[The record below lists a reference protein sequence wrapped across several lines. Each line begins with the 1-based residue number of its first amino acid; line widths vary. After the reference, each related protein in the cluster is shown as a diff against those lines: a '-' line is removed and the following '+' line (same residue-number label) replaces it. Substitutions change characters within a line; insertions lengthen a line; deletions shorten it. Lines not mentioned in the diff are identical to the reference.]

1 MQTVYFLVNSG
12 GKYITCMSLTAN
24 ITAANARRR
33 RSQSVHKGECGEIGH
48 YFSVK
53 KKMIMKKKA
62 KYI

>member
-12 GKYITCMSLTAN
+12 GKYITCMSLSAN

-48 YFSVK
+48 CFSVK
-53 KKMIMKKKA
+53 KK
-62 KYI
+62 